1 MTEID
6 SAIETMQQVPRLYIA
21 AFEKIGAKFKTE
33 FKDRIFQDFF
43 LGEQAL
49 QEKAEREKGCPYC
62 EALLTGGTST
72 RLLDPDARFCSRCG
86 RKLEVPHEN
95 PI

>member
-49 QEKAEREKGCPYC
+49 QEKAEREKGCPCC
-62 EALLTGGTST
+62 ESLFTGGADVG
-72 RLLDPDARFCSRCG
+72 LLDPDARFCSRCG